1 MNRALSLALPFAAA
15 TRIDSI
21 ELARRAIVMGCAAA
35 LILAGQALPF

>member
-1 MNRALSLALPFAAA
+1 MNRALSLVLPLAAA

-21 ELARRAIVMGCAAA
+21 ELARRTIVMGCAAA